1 MSDDLRAVVAA
12 SVADVN
18 LQLPPER
25 RLTDDDVTPVLAAGS
40 TLDSL
45 ATLNLLVGVEERCAT
60 LGLDVALLDEA
71 LLADPDGPLATLGPL
86 VSHLAAVRA
95 AAG

>member
-1 MSDDLRAVVAA
+1 MSDDLRAAVLAA
-12 SVADVN
+12 VADVN
-18 LQLPPER
+18 LQLPDER
-25 RLTDDDVTPVLAAGS
+25 RLADADTTPVLAAGS

-45 ATLNLLVGVEERCAT
+45 ATLNLLVGVEERCAA

-71 LLADPDGPLATLGPL
+71 LLAYPDGPLATLGTL
-86 VSHLAAVRA
+86 VAHLAAVRA

>member
-12 SVADVN
+12 AVADVN

-25 RLTDDDVTPVLAAGS
+25 RLAGDDASPVLGAGT

-45 ATLNLLVGVEERCAT
+45 ATLNLLVGVEERCAE

-71 LLADPDGPLATLGPL
+71 LLADAAGPLATLGSL
-86 VSHLAAVRA
+86 VAHLAAVRA
-95 AAG
+95 AQG